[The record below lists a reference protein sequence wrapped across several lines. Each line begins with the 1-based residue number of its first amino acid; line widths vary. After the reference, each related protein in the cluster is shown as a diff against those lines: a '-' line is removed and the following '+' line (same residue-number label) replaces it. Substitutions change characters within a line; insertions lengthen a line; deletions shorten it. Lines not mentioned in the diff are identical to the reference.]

1 MKKLTHNYCY
11 LLLAAFVLLTTSCRK
26 DPKPDGEKTETI
38 FDGNIAST
46 IKGFYLLN
54 EGNLNMNKASLD
66 YVDYTTGVYQTNVY
80 SSANPEAGRSL
91 GDVGNDMAVYGS
103 KLYIVVNNSNKVEV
117 LNAKTR
123 KRIKQIDIVNCR
135 YITFRNN
142 KAYVSAYISAVG
154 DANAGNGIVAEIDTT
169 TLSIERRVTVGR
181 QPEGVAIVGNRL
193 YVANSG
199 GYSPKNYERTI
210 SVVDLAS
217 FTEIKRIDVAINLNR
232 IVADANGDLYVTS
245 QGDYLNIEPKLFVI
259 DTRTEQ
265 LKKTF
270 ELGVRTF
277 CLDDKYLYTVN
288 SNGQKFEYNIID
300 VNTETLLNRSFI
312 TDGTGAKLAQ
322 PYGIAVNPVTKEI
335 LLTDAG
341 SYVNPGTLYCF
352 DTAGRRKWS
361 VTTGDIPAH
370 FAFIF

>member
-1 MKKLTHNYCY
+1 MKKLRHTYCY
-11 LLLAAFVLLTTSCRK
+11 LLLAGFAMLASSCRK
-26 DPKPDGEKTETI
+26 DAKPDTEQTETV
-38 FDGNIAST
+38 FEGNIASAV
-46 IKGFYLLN
+46 KGFYLLN

-66 YVDYTTGVYQTNVY
+66 YIDYTTGVYQKNVY
-80 SSANPEAGRSL
+80 SSANPEAGRGL
-91 GDVGNDMAVYGS
+91 GDVGNDMAIYGS
-103 KLYIVVNNSNKVEV
+103 KLFIVVNNSNKVEV
-117 LNAKTR
+117 LDARTR

-135 YITFRNN
+135 YITFKNN
-142 KAYVSAYISAVG
+142 KAYVSAYVSAVG

-169 TLSIERRVTVGR
+169 TLLIERRVTIGR
-181 QPEGVAIVGNRL
+181 QPEGIAIVGNKL

-232 IVADANGDLYVTS
+232 MLADANGDLYVTS
-245 QGDYLNIEPKLFVI
+245 QGDYLNIKPKLFVI

-288 SNGQKFEYNIID
+288 SNGQNFDYSIID
-300 VNTETLLNRSFI
+300 VDTETLLNRSFI